1 MKKTVLVVGFFAT
14 VFVQKSFA
22 RYAASQ
28 AQLFRSLT
36 YDSSI
41 KDVLAACN
49 TAMALAKA
57 EQFTKRLNNID

>member
-1 MKKTVLVVGFFAT
+1 MEKIVLVVGFFAT

-22 RYAASQ
+22 RYAALQ

-36 YDSSI
+36 FDSSI
-41 KDVLAACN
+41 KDLVVACN

-57 EQFTKRLNNID
+57 EQFTKTLNNID